1 MNRSEIVME
10 FKLWAI
16 IIAAVVVIGVIF
28 SVKAKQAK
36 GVDVTA
42 EIPESTVEKI
52 EDSKI
57 GQMHSQIG
65 DLMDSDKH

>member
-1 MNRSEIVME
+1 ME

-42 EIPESTVEKI
+42 EIPESTVAKI